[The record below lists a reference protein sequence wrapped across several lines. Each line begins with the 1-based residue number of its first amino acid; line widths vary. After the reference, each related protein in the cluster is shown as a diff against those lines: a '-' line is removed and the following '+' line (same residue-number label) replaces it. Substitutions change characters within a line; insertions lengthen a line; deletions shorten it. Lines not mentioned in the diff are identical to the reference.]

1 MSQISVLSREFVSV
15 PVSVTV
21 DGVDI
26 DPTGDAV
33 QMAFVVPGTEPQ
45 EGDWKVAE
53 WETGDEHRVRILV
66 GPAGT
71 VTLSPG
77 TYTAWLRITD
87 NPERPVFPIDILV
100 VTGTSTPF
108 ITSQEVIGYVGAG
121 DQDAGTIAVIQSQ
134 IDFYTAE
141 LEAILGRGVQL
152 LERTESRVIYYTGSS
167 LESTDSG
174 PYSHVGEWTMQWGGA
189 GLRVAVERGPVA
201 SITSIVAGGST
212 LAPSFYTR
220 TRDGAEVWGGT
231 LVPGTDL
238 VITYVGGHGPPK
250 NLPAKQAVM
259 ARAGRWLNK
268 RDDDD
273 VGVDSSAVEGHTVK
287 WMPDAFTDAEL
298 RACNRLRAPDMAG

>member
-1 MSQISVLSREFVSV
+1 MAA
-15 PVSVTV
+15 
-21 DGVDI
+21 
-26 DPTGDAV
+26 PTSIATASEVAV
-33 QMAFVVPGTEPQ
+33 
-45 EGDWKVAE
+45 
-53 WETGDEHRVRILV
+53 H
-66 GPAGT
+66 
-71 VTLSPG
+71 
-77 TYTAWLRITD
+77 
-87 NPERPVFPIDILV
+87 
-100 VTGTSTPF
+100 
-108 ITSQEVIGYVGAG
+108 VGAG
-121 DQDAGTIAVIQSQ
+121 TLDAGTTAAVEAQVALYQ
-134 IDFYTAE
+134 AE
-141 LEAILGRGVQL
+141 LESILGRGVTSGD
-152 LERTESRVIYYTGSS
+152 RSESRVIYYTGSTLDS
-167 LESTDSG
+167 ADSG

-273 VGVDSSAVEGHTVK
+273 VGVESSAVEGHTVK